1 MEAAAWKLERP
12 LDAHPRMVDMEG
24 DVGFRLRSKIV
35 TTSFA
40 WRIFAVN
47 ATVFVVGVA
56 ALALSPAT
64 VSSPISSTEAAVLV
78 AGLGV
83 MLVVNQAL
91 VWQSLTPLVR
101 LTGLMRGIE
110 LLRMDR
116 RLDVEG
122 PSEVRALVSVFN
134 DMLDRLAR
142 ERHESTDR
150 AVRVQEEERRR
161 VAQELHDEVGQSL
174 TALMLRL
181 DRLAQQAPGEL
192 RSELSEAREETR
204 RSLHDVRT
212 IAQRLR
218 PEVLDHLGLVAA
230 LTSLVHGFA
239 ERTGLQVEQ
248 RLAKD
253 LPSLSP
259 VTELVV
265 YRVAQESLTNVAR
278 HSEATSVEIRVERD
292 GRGVRLTVRDDGHGL
307 ADPELGAGIRGMRER
322 ALLVR
327 GGLAIESSSSGVEIR
342 LEVPGDQ

>member
-1 MEAAAWKLERP
+1 MTWASGA
-12 LDAHPRMVDMEG
+12 
-24 DVGFRLRSKIV
+24 RSRV
-35 TTSFA
+35 ATTSFA

-47 ATVFVVGVA
+47 ATVFVVGA
-56 ALALSPAT
+56 AILALSSAT
-64 VSSPISSTEAAVLV
+64 VSSAISSTEAVVLV
-78 AGLGV
+78 AGLAV
-83 MLVVNQAL
+83 MLAVNQAL
-91 VWQSLTPLVR
+91 VWRSLAPLVG

-110 LLRMDR
+110 LQRMDW

-122 PSEVRALVSVFN
+122 PPEVRGLVSVFN

-142 ERHESTDR
+142 ERHESSHR
-150 AVRVQEEERRR
+150 AVEAQEGERRR
-161 VAQELHDEVGQSL
+161 VAQELHDEIGQSL

-192 RSELSEAREETR
+192 RSALSEAREETR

-218 PEVLDHLGLVAA
+218 PEALDHLGLVPA
-230 LTSLVHGFA
+230 LTSLVHGFG
-239 ERTGLQVEQ
+239 ERTGLRVEH
-248 RLAKD
+248 RLAND

-265 YRVAQESLTNVAR
+265 FRVAQESLTNVAR
-278 HSEATSVEIRVERD
+278 HSEATSVEVRVERS

-307 ADPELGAGIRGMRER
+307 DGPELGAGIRGMRER

-327 GGLAIESSSSGVEIR
+327 GGLSIESSRAGVEVR
-342 LEVPGDQ
+342 LEVPEDG